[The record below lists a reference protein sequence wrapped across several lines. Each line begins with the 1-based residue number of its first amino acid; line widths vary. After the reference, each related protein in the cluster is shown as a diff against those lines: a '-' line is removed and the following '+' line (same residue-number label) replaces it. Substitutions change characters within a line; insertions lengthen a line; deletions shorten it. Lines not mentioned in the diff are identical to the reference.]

1 MSRDAVGQAR
11 ADKNGAPRTTDCT
24 VTPDQSWAATEVG
37 STDLTCRKHLT
48 ANIVSW
54 ICA

>member
-1 MSRDAVGQAR
+1 MKQVIADADDICV
-11 ADKNGAPRTTDCT
+11 RTTDCT

-37 STDLTCRKHLT
+37 GTDLTCRKHLT